1 MITLSFIDCHWFG
14 DVSLF
19 LWSGSFSKSVTIGFK
34 NSVQGLTASVG
45 NQVEEFRSAAFEN
58 IGETHDKAEKDG
70 SGTTAAGP
78 VADPSRHG

>member
-1 MITLSFIDCHWFG
+1 VITLSFIDCHWFG

-34 NSVQGLTASVG
+34 HSVQGLTASVG
-45 NQVEEFRSAAFEN
+45 NQVEEFRSTAGKN

-70 SGTTAAGP
+70 TGTTATSA
-78 VADPSRHG
+78 VADSSRHG